1 MASTEGNGGVAE
13 RRPEGSLGGDLIVPV
28 LAIALTVYYL
38 VSTDDLQWEAR
49 SVGVLVGWTLLVLC
63 AVQIVR
69 SVLRWSRRGLPG
81 GFGGLFAN
89 DVRNRQRVG
98 LLTLCALFVAALPW
112 TGITFGL
119 FLVMAGLMVV
129 LGVRRPAEI
138 LGIAGATAATV
149 FVLFILL
156 LNSRLPR
163 GPLDQLLVGLLTGRG
178 S

>member
-1 MASTEGNGGVAE
+1 MASTEGNGGVAD

-38 VSTDDLQWEAR
+38 LSTADLQWEAR
-49 SVGVLVGWTLLVLC
+49 SVGVLVGWTLLALC
-63 AVQIVR
+63 AVQIAR
-69 SVLRWSRRGLPG
+69 TIHRWSRRRLPG

-89 DVRNRQRVG
+89 DQRNRQRVG
-98 LLTLCALFVAALPW
+98 LLALCGLFVVTLPW
-112 TGITFGL
+112 TGITLGL

-129 LGVRRPAEI
+129 LGVRRPAEA

-149 FVLFILL
+149 FVLFVLL